1 MLGKGLV
8 SLDFEL
14 PLTSIMPMMRLQK
27 QKTAREFDAAK
38 VNSSSVESSIF
49 FEFGDKYSRFW
60 VVVRGMER
68 QDFFSGNIGNGL
80 SLFIGSCLD
89 GKNVSKKL

>member
-1 MLGKGLV
+1 ML

-38 VNSSSVESSIF
+38 VKSSNVESSIF
-49 FEFGDKYSRFW
+49 LG
-60 VVVRGMER
+60 
-68 QDFFSGNIGNGL
+68 
-80 SLFIGSCLD
+80 
-89 GKNVSKKL
+89 